1 MITPVDRQL
10 RDDIE
15 AYGLKYACED
25 CSHFDP
31 QSSLCSLGFVANPHR
46 ARAIE
51 PGDTIVFCKT
61 FELL

>member
-1 MITPVDRQL
+1 MITVIDERL
-10 RDDIE
+10 HSDIQVY
-15 AYGLKYACED
+15 ALKYSCEN
-25 CSHFDP
+25 CIHFE
-31 QSSLCSLGFVANPHR
+31 QQRGGCSLGFVPGPHR

>member
-1 MITPVDRQL
+1 MITRVDAEL

-15 AYGLKYACED
+15 CYALKYACED

-31 QSSLCSLGFVANPHR
+31 QSSGCSLGFVPTPHR
-46 ARAIE
+46 ARTIE